1 MAPAEWEEVRNL
13 HTAAAQPWTR
23 ENLVRCDPYLVWA
36 DAVTAPG
43 SSTPSGSAQQ
53 TDEVADEV
61 AIAVLVEL
69 TSASDYSRF
78 QDWLNPDPDNPGAL
92 KFVPNGFEP
101 SAGTQFV
108 TGQVNR
114 AGLALLVSGVVNGDI
129 ARFQLQESRPDIAQT
144 CGNGWQ
150 ACQKT
155 QPQPQPQ
162 SQPQPD
168 DKVAAEPSKLE
179 AQRGTYL
186 GIVDDGLP
194 ALRVAQ
200 AVRHTGLPAPLWD
213 QGWQPPE
220 SAPCEAGLPEGT
232 DPYWDVP
239 WTAEAAPAPSTTS
252 KVRGFVYGR
261 RLKPVPGT
269 GMVGP
274 AAGKEHRYFHPP
286 PRQSHG
292 AAVLGLL
299 APWLSDARGPVKA
312 PPHISGLAMVQLP
325 TRTVMDTSG
334 GSLAMRVLDGLR
346 YVLWQEEA
354 DRFGQEPPR
363 PVVANVSYGVHAGPH
378 DGTSMFERALRE
390 MLDAHPHLHVV
401 LPAGNAARAGCHAQR
416 TLSAKGGPADAG
428 VFMLQVL
435 PDNGRDS
442 FVEIWLPPGA
452 AVAIEIR
459 PPGSE
464 RVFSVSEGEA
474 RIHFEPE
481 PGEPETP
488 RRVHFGA
495 VYPGSVAQGTHGT
508 MALVAIGS
516 TRRAR
521 QDQAIHGCAQ
531 QRPRLDVAAS
541 AGLWE
546 LKVCNL
552 TEGAI
557 TVDAWVERGDA
568 APDAS
573 GGSRQAHF
581 PDSCH
586 ESVRLG
592 NSTPEGTLSGIA
604 TLTHERLHVVGAMR
618 ADGALADYSAA
629 GPARAPATRA
639 GPDVVVTADASRN
652 MPGIR
657 TMGFVPGAVDRINGT
672 SAACS
677 VFAGELARQLSDPAW
692 TAPARPGDPPPEI
705 PCVTDSQP
713 EATPSARG
721 QAERRE
727 VPHEVPL

>member
-1 MAPAEWEEVRNL
+1 MVPAEWEEVRNL
-13 HTAAAQPWTR
+13 ETASAQPWTR
-23 ENLVRCDPYLVWA
+23 GNLVRCDPYLVWA
-36 DAVTAPG
+36 DAVTARLRPAALPE
-43 SSTPSGSAQQ
+43 STPP
-53 TDEVADEV
+53 ADEV
-61 AIAVLVEL
+61 DIAVMVEL
-69 TSASDYSRF
+69 KAAGEYAQF
-78 QDWLNPDPDNPGAL
+78 LNWINADPDASESRR
-92 KFVPNGFEP
+92 FVPNGHEP
-101 SAGTQFV
+101 PAGTQFV

-114 AGLALLVSGVVNGDI
+114 AGLALLVSGVVSGDI

-150 ACQKT
+150 ACQES

-162 SQPQPD
+162 PQPQAQPD

-179 AQRGTYL
+179 VQRGTYL

-200 AVRHTGLPAPLWD
+200 AILHTGLSAHLWD
-213 QGWQPPE
+213 QGWQPRE
-220 SAPCEAGLPEGT
+220 SMSCAAGPHAEPG
-232 DPYWDVP
+232 PYWDVP
-239 WTAEAAPAPSTTS
+239 WTAEAAPAPSTASTM
-252 KVRGFVYGR
+252 RGYLYGR
-261 RLKPVPGT
+261 RLKPVPKT
-269 GMVGP
+269 GMVGS
-274 AAGKEHRYFHPP
+274 AGGKEHRYFHPP

-299 APWLSDARGPVKA
+299 APWLSDARGAVKV
-312 PPHISGLAMVQLP
+312 PPYISGLAMVQLP
-325 TRTVMDTSG
+325 TRTVVDTSG

-354 DRFGQEPPR
+354 DRSGQESPR

-378 DGTSMFERALRE
+378 DGTSMFERALLE

-452 AVAIEIR
+452 AVSIEIR
-459 PPGSE
+459 PPGADQ
-464 RVFSVSEGEA
+464 VFSIGEGEA

-481 PGEPETP
+481 PGERSRPKQ
-488 RRVHFGA
+488 VHFGA
-495 VYPGSVAQGTHGT
+495 VYPDSVAQGTHGT
-508 MALVAIGS
+508 MALVAIGP

-531 QRPRLDVAAS
+531 QRRRLDVAGYT
-541 AGLWE
+541 GLWE

-552 TEGAI
+552 TEDKV

-592 NSTPEGTLSGIA
+592 NATPEGTLNGIA
-604 TLTHERLHVVGAMR
+604 TMSHARLHVVGAMR
-618 ADGALADYSAA
+618 ADGALSDYSAA
-629 GPARAPATRA
+629 GPARAPATRT
-639 GPDVVVTADASRN
+639 GPDVVVVADASRN
-652 MPGIR
+652 LPGIR

-672 SAACS
+672 SAACA
-677 VFAGELARQLSDPAW
+677 VFASALARQLSDHGM
-692 TAPARPGDPPPEI
+692 PGDPPPEMA
-705 PCVTDSQP
+705 CVTDSQP
-713 EATPSARG
+713 EADPSARG
-721 QAERRE
+721 QAERRA
-727 VPHEVPL
+727 VPYEVPL

>member
-13 HTAAAQPWTR
+13 DTAAAQPWTR

-36 DAVTAPG
+36 DAVTGRPG
-43 SSTPSGSAQQ
+43 SPTLTGSTQEV
-53 TDEVADEV
+53 DEVAV
-61 AIAVLVEL
+61 AVLVEL
-69 TSASDYSRF
+69 TPTGDYSRF
-78 QDWLNPDPDNPGAL
+78 RNWLNPDPDDADSL

-101 SAGTQFV
+101 AAGTQFV

-114 AGLALLVSGVVNGDI
+114 AGLAMLVNGVVNGHI
-129 ARFQLQESRPDIAQT
+129 ERFQLQESRLDMARA

-150 ACQKT
+150 TCQKP

-162 SQPQPD
+162 PEPD
-168 DKVAAEPSKLE
+168 DKVAAEPSMLE

-186 GIVDDGLP
+186 GIIDDGLP

-200 AVRHTGLPAPLWD
+200 AVRHTGLPAHVWD

-220 SAPCEAGLPEGT
+220 SVPCDAGPPEGT
-232 DPYWDVP
+232 DPHWDVP
-239 WTAEAAPAPSTTS
+239 WTADAAGTGSTTPA
-252 KVRGFVYGR
+252 VRGFLYGR
-261 RLKPVPGT
+261 RLKPVPET

-274 AAGKEHRYFHPP
+274 AGGKEHRYFHPP

-325 TRTVMDTSG
+325 TRTVVDTSG

-346 YVLWQEEA
+346 HVLWQEEA
-354 DRFGQEPPR
+354 DRSGQESPR

-378 DGTSMFERALRE
+378 DGTSMVERALLE
-390 MLDAHPHLHVV
+390 MLDAHPHLHLV

-416 TLSAKGGPADAG
+416 TLSAKGESADAG

-464 RVFSVSEGEA
+464 RVFSISEGEA

-481 PGEPETP
+481 PGDPKLP

-495 VYPGSVAQGTHGT
+495 VYPDSVAQGTQGT

-521 QDQAIHGCAQ
+521 QDQAIHGCAH
-531 QRPRLDVAAS
+531 QRRRLDVAGYS
-541 AGLWE
+541 GLWA

-573 GGSRQAHF
+573 GGSRQAYF

-586 ESVRLG
+586 EAVRLG
-592 NSTPEGTLSGIA
+592 NSTPEGTLNGIA
-604 TLTHERLHVVGAMR
+604 TMTHERLHVVGAMR

-629 GPARAPATRA
+629 GPARAPATRV
-639 GPDVVVTADASRN
+639 GPDVVVAADASRN

-657 TMGFVPGAVDRINGT
+657 TMGFGPGVIDRINGT
-672 SAACS
+672 SAACAL
-677 VFAGELARQLSDPAW
+677 FARELARQLSDPAW
-692 TAPARPGDPPPEI
+692 TAPARPGDPPPEMA
-705 PCVTDSQP
+705 CVTDSQP
-713 EATPSARG
+713 EAPPGARG
-721 QAERRE
+721 QAERRAH
-727 VPHEVPL
+727 PHEVPL